1 MYIREINPQKRKY
14 YLMKKARSKKRNLE
28 ASRHIDIFVNAWI
41 DDYII
46 SHDDERGS
54 NWSQQQTLSA
64 GLLQL
69 NREVV
74 YKNYAKLMNS
84 KYVDSNAIEKILIR
98 NQANEEALNIT
109 NKQLERINKN
119 IKAIDDVM
127 TRYEVNID
135 KYRKLSERY
144 SKRTSR
150 KGIITESIDN
160 LNYITSSGRNI
171 RPNVFGYHE
180 LSHLTEFLYRQ
191 SEMQS
196 KYELNIKNDEYKSKI
211 WIWTGS
217 GKTTRHQS
225 NDGKTVGVDDL
236 FEIVNDAT
244 GEVDMMR
251 FPLDP
256 NASFSNAGICYCE
269 IEFSKEEPPN

>member
-1 MYIREINPQKRKY
+1 
-14 YLMKKARSKKRNLE
+14 MKKARSKRRNLK
-28 ASRHIDIFVNAWI
+28 ATWLVDIYVNSWI

-46 SHDDERGS
+46 THNNEKGS
-54 NWSQQQTLSA
+54 DWSQQQTLA
-64 GLLQL
+64 NGLMQL
-69 NREVV
+69 NKEVV
-74 YKNYAKLMNS
+74 YKNYAKIMNS
-84 KYVDSNAIEKILIR
+84 RYVDNNAIEKLILK
-98 NQANEEALNIT
+98 NQANEEALMIT

-127 TRYEVNID
+127 NRYEVKID
-135 KYRKLSERY
+135 RYKKLSEKY
-144 SKRTSR
+144 PKRMSR

-160 LNYITSSGRNI
+160 LNIMRTHGMNI
-171 RPNVFGYHE
+171 RPNVFGYNE
-180 LSHLTEFLYRQ
+180 LSHLTESLYRQ

-196 KYELNIKNDEYKSKI
+196 KYELNMKNDEYRSKI
-211 WIWTGS
+211 WVWTGN
-217 GKTTRHQS
+217 GKTTRHRS

-251 FPLDP
+251 FPMDP
-256 NASFSNAGICYCE
+256 TASFSNAGICYCE